1 MQRLSSV
8 CGPGQIPD
16 DKRTI
21 GAPPLHQESPDATPS
36 AVFRSITLNRQSIP
50 PGAALGALP
59 RDEVEE
65 ARTRQLIEV
74 TIDSLA
80 EVGFVGSTL
89 AQIASRAGVS
99 PGLVA
104 HYFGDKDGLLEAT
117 FRTLSRR
124 ISERVKLRFAA
135 AHTPRGRIQAVI
147 DANLAAEEFDKRTG
161 TAWLAFWGQVLHVRG
176 LKRVQTAYQRRMLS
190 NLRNDLR
197 RMIPGEDARSLAAM
211 IAAMIDGVWLRAALS
226 EWQEADSESARA
238 LLTAFVEGRLKELAQ
253 ARTPAAASEP
263 APSARPGAGG
273 TFRVLNPANGA
284 VLAELSAD
292 GPGQID
298 AAVLRAQAAQKK
310 WAALS
315 GAERGRVLHRAARML
330 RERNEELAV
339 LETRNTGKPI
349 QETRAVDV
357 LSGAECLE
365 YFAGLAAGI
374 AGEHLDLGPQ
384 AFGYTRREP
393 LGVVAGIGA
402 WNYPL
407 QIACWKSAP
416 ALACGN
422 AMIFKPAELTPLTAM
437 KLQEVFAAAGL
448 PDDVFQVVQGQAETG
463 RLLTRHRDIRK
474 VSLTGEV
481 GTGKAVMAD
490 AAATLKQV
498 TLELG
503 GKSPLIVF
511 GDAKL
516 ENAVAGALL
525 GNFYS
530 AGEVCSNGTRVFVH
544 QSVHA
549 AFVERLRTR
558 AAAMRV
564 GDPMDPA
571 TQVGAL
577 ISAEHMEKVLG
588 FIARGRAQGARV
600 LTGGARVTSGDLA
613 SGYFVAPTVF
623 DGCHDDMDIVR
634 QEIFGPVMSVLEF
647 ADEDEVIA
655 RANATEFGLAAGVF
669 TNDLTRAHRV
679 IAQLQAGTCWIN
691 HYNITPVELPFGGVK
706 MSGLGRE
713 NGRAA
718 IEHYTQL
725 KSVYVAMGDIDA
737 PY

>member
-1 MQRLSSV
+1 V
-8 CGPGQIPD
+8 
-16 DKRTI
+16 
-21 GAPPLHQESPDATPS
+21 
-36 AVFRSITLNRQSIP
+36 
-50 PGAALGALP
+50 
-59 RDEVEE
+59 
-65 ARTRQLIEV
+65 QLVEV

-80 EVGFVGSTL
+80 EVGYVGTTL
-89 AQIASRAGVS
+89 AEIARRAGVS

-104 HYFGDKDGLLEAT
+104 HYFDDKDGLLEAA
-117 FRTLSRR
+117 FRTLARTLAV
-124 ISERVKLRFAA
+124 RVRARLALAR
-135 AHTPRGRIQAVI
+135 TPRGRVQAVI
-147 DANLAAEEFDKRTG
+147 DTNLAPEEFDKRTG

-197 RMIPGEDARSLAAM
+197 RMISGADARSIAAM

-238 LLTAFVEGRLKELAQ
+238 LLTAFVEGRLRELAQ
-253 ARTPAAASEP
+253 APTAPETSEHAARGA
-263 APSARPGAGG
+263 AGAGG
-273 TFRVLNPANGA
+273 PFKVINPANGA

-292 GPGQID
+292 GAAQID

-315 GAERGRVLHRAARML
+315 GAERGRVLHRAARIL

-365 YFAGLAAGI
+365 YYAGLAAGI
-374 AGEHLDLGPQ
+374 AGEHLDLGSQ

-448 PDDVFQVVQGQAETG
+448 PEGVFQVVQGQAQTG
-463 RLLTRHRDIRK
+463 RLLTRHPGIRK
-474 VSLTGEV
+474 ISLTGEV

-516 ENAVAGALL
+516 DNAVAGALL

-544 QSVHA
+544 HSVHA
-549 AFVERLRTR
+549 AFVERLRSR
-558 AAAMRV
+558 AAAMRI

-588 FIARGRAQGARV
+588 FIARGRAQGARL

-613 SGYFVAPTVF
+613 NGYFVAPTVF
-623 DGCHDDMDIVR
+623 DGCHDDMDVVR
-634 QEIFGPVMSVLEF
+634 QEIFGPVMAVLEF
-647 ADEDEVIA
+647 AEEDEVIA

>member
-1 MQRLSSV
+1 V
-8 CGPGQIPD
+8 
-16 DKRTI
+16 
-21 GAPPLHQESPDATPS
+21 
-36 AVFRSITLNRQSIP
+36 
-50 PGAALGALP
+50 
-59 RDEVEE
+59 RDEGEE
-65 ARTRQLIEV
+65 VRRAQLIEV

-80 EVGFVGSTL
+80 EVGYVGTTL
-89 AQIASRAGVS
+89 AEIARRAGVS

-104 HYFGDKDGLLEAT
+104 HYFGDKDSLLSGA
-117 FRTLSRR
+117 FRTLARSLAA
-124 ISERVKLRFAA
+124 RVRARLAL
-135 AHTPRGRIQAVI
+135 AHSARGRVQAVI
-147 DANLAAEEFDKRTG
+147 DTNLAPEEFDKRTG
-161 TAWLAFWGQVLHVRG
+161 TAWLAFWGQVLHVEG

-190 NLRNDLR
+190 NLRSDLR
-197 RMIPGEDARSLAAM
+197 LMIPGDEARSLAAM

-238 LLTAFVEGRLKELAQ
+238 LLTAFVEGRLKELT
-253 ARTPAAASEP
+253 ARATAADERASRPPAVTAAA
-263 APSARPGAGG
+263 
-273 TFRVLNPANGA
+273 TFRVINPANGELLAQLPIDGA
-284 VLAELSAD
+284 V
-292 GPGQID
+292 QID
-298 AAVLRAQAAQKK
+298 AAVARAQAAQKA
-310 WAALS
+310 WAQLS
-315 GAERGRVLHRAARML
+315 GAQRGRILQRAAQLL
-330 RERNEELAV
+330 RERNEELAH
-339 LETRNTGKPI
+339 LETLNTGKPI
-349 QETRAVDV
+349 QETRSVDV

-365 YFAGLAAGI
+365 YYAGLAAGI
-374 AGEHLDLGPQ
+374 AGEHLDLGAA

-422 AMIFKPAELTPLTAM
+422 AMIFKPAELTPLTAL
-437 KLQEVFAAAGL
+437 KLSEIYLAAGV
-448 PDDVFQVVQGQAETG
+448 PAGVFQVVQGLADTG
-463 RLLTRHRDIRK
+463 RLLTRHPQIRK
-474 VSLTGEV
+474 ISLTGEV

-490 AAATLKQV
+490 AASTLKQV

-511 GDAKL
+511 QDARI

-544 QSVHA
+544 KSVRG
-549 AFVERLRTR
+549 AFIERLRART
-558 AAAMRV
+558 AALKV
-564 GDPMDPA
+564 GDPLDPA

-577 ISAEHMEKVLG
+577 ISQEHMEKVLG
-588 FIARGRAQGARV
+588 FIARGRAQGARL
-600 LTGGARVTSGDLA
+600 LTGGARVTEGSLA
-613 SGYFVAPTVF
+613 RGYFVAPTVF
-623 DGCHDDMDIVR
+623 DGCRDDMDIVR

-647 ADEDEVIA
+647 EDEDEVIA

-691 HYNITPVELPFGGVK
+691 HYNVTPVELPFGGVK

-725 KSVYVAMGDIDA
+725 KSVYVALGDIEA

>member
-1 MQRLSSV
+1 LNKQSTL
-8 CGPGQIPD
+8 
-16 DKRTI
+16 K
-21 GAPPLHQESPDATPS
+21 DAR
-36 AVFRSITLNRQSIP
+36 AH
-50 PGAALGALP
+50 GAASP
-59 RDEVEE
+59 RDEGDD
-65 ARTRQLIEV
+65 ARRVQLVEV

-80 EVGFVGSTL
+80 EVGYVGTTL
-89 AQIASRAGVS
+89 AEIARRADVS

-104 HYFGDKDGLLEAT
+104 HYFGDKDGLLEAA
-117 FRTLSRR
+117 FRTLARTLAT
-124 ISERVKLRFAA
+124 RVQARLALAR
-135 AHTPRGRIQAVI
+135 TPRGRVQAVI
-147 DANLAAEEFDKRTG
+147 DTNLAPEEFDKRTG

-292 GPGQID
+292 GPAQID

-365 YFAGLAAGI
+365 YYAGLAAGI

-422 AMIFKPAELTPLTAM
+422 AMIFKPAELTPLTAL

-448 PDDVFQVVQGQAETG
+448 PDGVFQVVQGQAETG

-474 VSLTGEV
+474 ISLTGEV

-588 FIARGRAQGARV
+588 FIARGRAQGARL

>member
-1 MQRLSSV
+1 MQSTTLKDLVHHS
-8 CGPGQIPD
+8 
-16 DKRTI
+16 
-21 GAPPLHQESPDATPS
+21 GASP
-36 AVFRSITLNRQSIP
+36 REE
-50 PGAALGALP
+50 G
-59 RDEVEE
+59 EE
-65 ARTRQLIEV
+65 ARRVQLVEV

-80 EVGFVGSTL
+80 EVGYVGTTL
-89 AQIASRAGVS
+89 AEIAGRAGVS

-104 HYFGDKDGLLEAT
+104 HYFDDKDGLLEAA
-117 FRTLSRR
+117 FRTLART
-124 ISERVKLRFAA
+124 LAA
-135 AHTPRGRIQAVI
+135 RMRARLALARTPRGRVQAVI
-147 DANLAAEEFDKRTG
+147 DTNLAPEEFDKRTG
-161 TAWLAFWGQVLHVRG
+161 TAWLAFWGQVLHVQG

-197 RMIPGEDARSLAAM
+197 RLIPGEDARSLAAM

-238 LLTAFVEGRLKELAQ
+238 LLTAFVEGRLRELAQ
-253 ARTPAAASEP
+253 AATPRVTGESAPRAVSAADG
-263 APSARPGAGG
+263 RL
-273 TFRVLNPANGA
+273 RVINPANGA

-292 GPGQID
+292 GAAQID
-298 AAVLRAQAAQKK
+298 AAVLKAQAAQKK

-315 GAERGRVLHRAARML
+315 GAERGRVLQRAAHLL

-365 YFAGLAAGI
+365 YYAGLAAGL
-374 AGEHLDLGPQ
+374 AGEHIDLGPR

-407 QIACWKSAP
+407 QIACWKAAP

-422 AMIFKPAELTPLTAM
+422 AMIFKPAELTPLTAV

-448 PDDVFQVVQGQAETG
+448 PEGVFQVVQGRAETG
-463 RLLTRHRDIRK
+463 RLLSRHPDIRK
-474 VSLTGEV
+474 ISLTGEV

-490 AAATLKQV
+490 AAASLKQV

-511 GDAKL
+511 EDAKL
-516 ENAVAGALL
+516 DNAVAGALL

-588 FIARGRAQGARV
+588 FIARGRAQGARL

-613 SGYFVAPTVF
+613 NGCFVAPTVF

-634 QEIFGPVMSVLEF
+634 QEIFGPVMSVLQF

-718 IEHYTQL
+718 LEHYTQL
-725 KSVYVAMGDIDA
+725 KSVYVAMADVEA

>member
-1 MQRLSSV
+1 V
-8 CGPGQIPD
+8 
-16 DKRTI
+16 
-21 GAPPLHQESPDATPS
+21 
-36 AVFRSITLNRQSIP
+36 
-50 PGAALGALP
+50 
-59 RDEVEE
+59 
-65 ARTRQLIEV
+65 QLVEV

-80 EVGFVGSTL
+80 EVGYVGTTL
-89 AQIASRAGVS
+89 AEIARRAGVS

-104 HYFGDKDGLLEAT
+104 HYFDDKDGLLEAA
-117 FRTLSRR
+117 FRTLARTLAA
-124 ISERVKLRFAA
+124 RVRARLALAR
-135 AHTPRGRIQAVI
+135 TPRGRVQAVI
-147 DANLAAEEFDKRTG
+147 DSNLAPEEFDKRTG

-190 NLRNDLR
+190 NLRSDLR
-197 RMIPGEDARSLAAM
+197 RMISGEDARSLAAM

-238 LLTAFVEGRLKELAQ
+238 LLTAFVEGRLRELAQ
-253 ARTPAAASEP
+253 AQAAPVATEPAARGTA
-263 APSARPGAGG
+263 GAGG
-273 TFRVLNPANGA
+273 PFKVINPANGA

-292 GPGQID
+292 GAAQID

-365 YFAGLAAGI
+365 YYAGLAAGI

-448 PDDVFQVVQGQAETG
+448 PDGVFQVVQGQAETG

-474 VSLTGEV
+474 ISLTGEV

-544 QSVHA
+544 KSVHA

-588 FIARGRAQGARV
+588 FIARGRAQGARL

-613 SGYFVAPTVF
+613 NGYFVAPTVF

-647 ADEDEVIA
+647 AEEDEVIA

-725 KSVYVAMGDIDA
+725 KSVYVAMGDVDA

>member
-1 MQRLSSV
+1 V
-8 CGPGQIPD
+8 
-16 DKRTI
+16 
-21 GAPPLHQESPDATPS
+21 
-36 AVFRSITLNRQSIP
+36 
-50 PGAALGALP
+50 
-59 RDEVEE
+59 
-65 ARTRQLIEV
+65 QLVEV

-80 EVGFVGSTL
+80 EVGYVGTTL
-89 AQIASRAGVS
+89 AEIARRAGVS

-104 HYFGDKDGLLEAT
+104 HYFDDKDGLLEAA
-117 FRTLSRR
+117 FRTLARTLAV
-124 ISERVKLRFAA
+124 RVRARLALAR
-135 AHTPRGRIQAVI
+135 TPRGRVQAVI
-147 DANLAAEEFDKRTG
+147 DTNLAPEEFDKRTG

-197 RMIPGEDARSLAAM
+197 RMISGEDARSLAAM

-238 LLTAFVEGRLKELAQ
+238 LLTAFVEGRLRELAQ
-253 ARTPAAASEP
+253 AQTVPVTTEP
-263 APSARPGAGG
+263 APRGAAGAGG
-273 TFRVLNPANGA
+273 PFKVINPANGA
-284 VLAELSAD
+284 VLAELNAD
-292 GPGQID
+292 GAAQID
-298 AAVLRAQAAQKK
+298 AAVLRAQAAQRK

-365 YFAGLAAGI
+365 YYAGLAAGI
-374 AGEHLDLGPQ
+374 AGEHLDLGSQ

-422 AMIFKPAELTPLTAM
+422 AMIFKPAELTPLTAI

-448 PDDVFQVVQGQAETG
+448 PEGVFQVVQGQAQTG

-474 VSLTGEV
+474 ISLTGEV

-516 ENAVAGALL
+516 DNAVAGALL

-544 QSVHA
+544 QSVRA
-549 AFVERLRTR
+549 AFVERLRSR
-558 AAAMRV
+558 AAAMRI

-588 FIARGRAQGARV
+588 FIARGRAQGARL

-613 SGYFVAPTVF
+613 NGYFVAPTVF

-647 ADEDEVIA
+647 AEEDEVIA

>member
-1 MQRLSSV
+1 
-8 CGPGQIPD
+8 
-16 DKRTI
+16 
-21 GAPPLHQESPDATPS
+21 
-36 AVFRSITLNRQSIP
+36 LNRQSTTFKDP
-50 PGAALGALP
+50 ARRGGASS
-59 RDEVEE
+59 RDEAEE
-65 ARTRQLIEV
+65 LRRMQLVEV

-80 EVGFVGSTL
+80 EVGYVGTTL
-89 AQIASRAGVS
+89 AEIARRAAVS

-104 HYFGDKDGLLEAT
+104 HYFGDKDGLLEAA
-117 FRTLSRR
+117 FRALARA
-124 ISERVKLRFAA
+124 LAA
-135 AHTPRGRIQAVI
+135 RMRARLALARTPRGRVQAVI
-147 DANLAAEEFDKRTG
+147 DTNLAPEEFDKRSG
-161 TAWLAFWGQVLHVRG
+161 TAWLAFWGQVLHVKG

-197 RMIPGEDARSLAAM
+197 RMIPGEDARSLASM

-253 ARTPAAASEP
+253 APVMPADPPRHAARE
-263 APSARPGAGG
+263 ASAAGM
-273 TFRVLNPANGA
+273 FRVINPATGA
-284 VLAELSAD
+284 LLAELLAD
-292 GPGQID
+292 GAAQID
-298 AAVLRAQAAQKK
+298 AAVVRAQGAQRQ
-310 WAALS
+310 WAAMP
-315 GAERGRVLHRAARML
+315 GAARGRVLQRAAQLL
-330 RERNEELAV
+330 RERNEELAH
-339 LETRNTGKPI
+339 LETLNTGKPI

-357 LSGAECLE
+357 LSGAECVE
-365 YFAGLAAGI
+365 YYAGLAASI
-374 AGEHLDLGPQ
+374 AGEHLDLGPS

-422 AMIFKPAELTPLTAM
+422 AMIFKPAELTPLTAL
-437 KLQEVFAAAGL
+437 KLEQIYLEAGV
-448 PDDVFQVVQGQAETG
+448 PAGVFQVVQGLAATG
-463 RLLTRHRDIRK
+463 RLLTRHPAIRK
-474 VSLTGEV
+474 ISLTGEV

-490 AAATLKQV
+490 AAASLKQV

-511 GDAKL
+511 EDARL
-516 ENAVAGALL
+516 DNAVSGALL

-530 AGEVCSNGTRVFVH
+530 AGEVCSNGTRVFV
-544 QSVHA
+544 QRSVRA
-549 AFVERLRTR
+549 EFIERLRAR
-558 AAAMRV
+558 VAAMRV
-564 GDPMDPA
+564 GDPLDPA

-577 ISAEHMEKVLG
+577 ISAQHMQKVLG
-588 FIARGRAQGARV
+588 YIARGRQQGAR
-600 LTGGARVTSGDLA
+600 LITGGTRLTSGDLA
-613 SGYFVAPTVF
+613 SGFFVAPTVF
-623 DGCHDDMDIVR
+623 DACHDDMDIVR

-647 ADEDEVIA
+647 SDEEEVIE
-655 RANATEFGLAAGVF
+655 RANASEFGLAAGVF

-679 IAQLQAGTCWIN
+679 IARLQAGTCWIN
-691 HYNITPVELPFGGVK
+691 HYNVTPVELPFGGVK

-737 PY
+737 PF

>member
-1 MQRLSSV
+1 MQLV
-8 CGPGQIPD
+8 
-16 DKRTI
+16 
-21 GAPPLHQESPDATPS
+21 
-36 AVFRSITLNRQSIP
+36 
-50 PGAALGALP
+50 
-59 RDEVEE
+59 
-65 ARTRQLIEV
+65 EV

-80 EVGFVGSTL
+80 EVGYVGTTL
-89 AQIASRAGVS
+89 AEIARRAGVS

-104 HYFGDKDGLLEAT
+104 HYFEDKDGLLEAA
-117 FRTLSRR
+117 FRTLARTLAVR
-124 ISERVKLRFAA
+124 MRARLALAR
-135 AHTPRGRIQAVI
+135 TPRGRVQAVI
-147 DANLAAEEFDKRTG
+147 DTNLAPEEFDKRTG

-197 RMIPGEDARSLAAM
+197 RMISGEDARSLAAM

-238 LLTAFVEGRLKELAQ
+238 LLTAFVEGRLRELTQAQ
-253 ARTPAAASEP
+253 TVPVTTEP
-263 APSARPGAGG
+263 APRDAAGAGG
-273 TFRVLNPANGA
+273 PFKVINPANGA
-284 VLAELSAD
+284 VLAELNAD
-292 GPGQID
+292 GAAQID
-298 AAVLRAQAAQKK
+298 ATVLRAQAAQRK

-365 YFAGLAAGI
+365 YYAGLAAGI
-374 AGEHLDLGPQ
+374 AGEHLDLGSQ

-437 KLQEVFAAAGL
+437 QLQEVFAAAGL
-448 PDDVFQVVQGQAETG
+448 PEGVFQVVQGQAQTG

-544 QSVHA
+544 KSVRA

-588 FIARGRAQGARV
+588 FIARGRAQGARL

-613 SGYFVAPTVF
+613 NGYFVAPTVF

-647 ADEDEVIA
+647 AEEDEVIA

-706 MSGLGRE
+706 LSGLGRE

-725 KSVYVAMGDIDA
+725 KSVYVAMGDVDA
-737 PY
+737 PF